1 MSDYQY
7 HIFIGYRRSDEH
19 WVRWT
24 RENFARALRS
34 TGESWSARLA
44 TALAHSRLLIPVLSR
59 DYFQSNWCWLEFEMM
74 SCSEQEHGFRTAN
87 KREVCSRKSGTDGS
101 LDLYI
106 QRSSPRKDRSSALRV
121 ASLKGAHPSSR
132 STFVRCSGKNSTL
145 LPTHLCFPESVKQE
159 KHGYLRRK
167 EELGDA
173 ENVILRQP
181 EF

>member
-19 WVRWT
+19 WVRWIQ
-24 RENFARALRS
+24 ENFGRALRS

-87 KREVCSRKSGTDGS
+87 KREVCAVNGASTVRSISISSGTLREGTDHRRYG
-101 LDLYI
+101 
-106 QRSSPRKDRSSALRV
+106 SPRRK
-121 ASLKGAHPSSR
+121 
-132 STFVRCSGKNSTL
+132 KNSETRKTSSSDNL
-145 LPTHLCFPESVKQE
+145 SFDHL
-159 KHGYLRRK
+159 
-167 EELGDA
+167 
-173 ENVILRQP
+173 
-181 EF
+181 